1 MQKNNLPPPPDKS
14 SEDSLMKLNFVDAPS
29 IRATDDEGSWC
40 STGNGASDSDS
51 SSDASV
57 CEVRS
62 PGSKVSPKEKGSSLG
77 ISESGSGGI
86 IFGNMDESVLQFGD
100 LLDTEVIFVYW
111 THVGEIPIK
120 FTNKQNLIKRR
131 AWFAYRIFFVQW
143 KVDLAILEKLACVCL
158 FLLRTHAMSLFW
170 RVNVGCREPIT
181 LQYDTTTYIL
191 SR

>member
-1 MQKNNLPPPPDKS
+1 MFSNFHFRYYNSWIEASEEESDTESSEGRETPIAKMQKNNLPPPPDKS

-29 IRATDDEGSWC
+29 IMATDDEGSWC

-100 LLDTEVIFVYW
+100 LLDTEVIFVY
-111 THVGEIPIK
+111 
-120 FTNKQNLIKRR
+120 
-131 AWFAYRIFFVQW
+131 
-143 KVDLAILEKLACVCL
+143 
-158 FLLRTHAMSLFW
+158 
-170 RVNVGCREPIT
+170 
-181 LQYDTTTYIL
+181 
-191 SR
+191 